1 MKLFVFGLGYTA
13 LHFVRRHEGRFDRI
27 AGTVRSREKAAA
39 LGGARLEARVFSAD
53 ERDRRI
59 GADIAAAD
67 VLLSSV
73 PPQDGRDPV
82 LDAFEADIAGASR
95 LAWIGHLSTIGVYG
109 DQAGAWVDESTPPS
123 APDGRS
129 RARLAAEAAWLDLG
143 TQAGKAAHVFRLGGI
158 YGPRRNALAQLAA
171 GTARRVVKPGQV
183 FNRIHVDDIAA
194 VLMASIERP
203 DPETIYNLVDDEPSP
218 PQDVIAYAADLA
230 GIVPPPEIPYEQADL
245 GPIAA
250 SFYAENRRVRNGR
263 VKRRL
268 GLTLHYP
275 TYREGLRAL
284 REAGEGP

>member
-13 LHFVRRHEGRFDRI
+13 LHFLRRHEGRFDRI

-39 LGGARLEARVFSAD
+39 LGDDCLEARVFSAD

-82 LDAFEADIAGASR
+82 LDAFEADIAAAPR
-95 LAWIGHLSTIGVYG
+95 LASIGYLSTIGVYG
-109 DQAGAWVDESTPPS
+109 DHVGAWVDESTPPS

-143 TQAGKAAHVFRLGGI
+143 TRAGKAAHVFRLGGI

-203 DPETIYNLVDDEPSP
+203 DPETIYNVVDDEPSP
-218 PQDVIAYAADLA
+218 PQDVIAFAADLA
-230 GIVPPPEIPYEQADL
+230 GIAPPPEIPYEQADL
-245 GPIAA
+245 SPMAA

-263 VKRRL
+263 LKHRL
-268 GLTLHYP
+268 GVTLRYP
-275 TYREGLRAL
+275 TYHDGLRAL
-284 REAGEGP
+284 REAGEGS

>member
-1 MKLFVFGLGYTA
+1 VNLFVFGLGYTA

-67 VLLSSV
+67 VLLSSI

-82 LDAFEADIAGASR
+82 LDAFEADIAAASR
-95 LAWIGHLSTIGVYG
+95 LAWIGYLSTIGVYG
-109 DQAGAWVDESTPPS
+109 DHAGAWVDESTPPS

-143 TQAGKAAHVFRLGGI
+143 TRAGKAAHVFRLGGI
-158 YGPRRNALAQLAA
+158 YGPQRNALAQLAA
-171 GTARRVVKPGQV
+171 GTARRLVKPGQV

-194 VLMASIERP
+194 VLMASLERP
-203 DPETIYNLVDDEPSP
+203 DPGTIYNVVDDEPSP

-230 GIVPPPEIPYEQADL
+230 GIVPPPEIPHEQVDL
-245 GPIAA
+245 SPIAA
-250 SFYAENRRVRNGR
+250 SFYAENRRVRNER

-268 GLTLHYP
+268 GVSLRYP